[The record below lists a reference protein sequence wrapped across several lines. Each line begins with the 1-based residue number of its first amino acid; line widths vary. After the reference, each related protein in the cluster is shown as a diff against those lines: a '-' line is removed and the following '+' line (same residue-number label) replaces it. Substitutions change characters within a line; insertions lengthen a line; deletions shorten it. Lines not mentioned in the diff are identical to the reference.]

1 MTIARIY
8 RPAKNAMQSGRG
20 RSRDW
25 VLEFEPSA
33 AKRPD
38 RLMGWVGSKDMP
50 ADQVRLRFATRED
63 AVAFA
68 ERHGIECRVHEP
80 AARKVKPK
88 NYADN
93 FRPDRIGNWTH

>member
-25 VLEFEPSA
+25 VLEFEPST

-38 RLMGWVGSKDMP
+38 RLMGWVGSRDMA
-50 ADQVRLRFATRED
+50 ADQVRLQFATRED
-63 AVAFA
+63 AIAFA
-68 ERHGIECRVHEP
+68 ERHGIECRVHQP
-80 AARKVKPK
+80 ARRAVKPK

-93 FRPDRIGNWTH
+93 FHPDRIGNWTH